1 MAKRV
6 AAPRYPVLNLG
17 NVGVSPPR
25 QPALNTQASALAHND
40 LVAQLKAITDQ
51 QAADRAAGRAT
62 ADQILQASQGGAD
75 FLRRSGLAGDVQA
88 QDYARAVAETKSLAG
103 GYTGQLRTDALNAA
117 NAAGTALHAIPGNT
131 QPVTADRGGP
141 LANLLYGLQGSL
153 PGQALAA
160 QGLGSVAA
168 ARGAIP
174 SALAS
179 GQLQALGAVQASNE
193 QAARLDPQIAAAE
206 GKLPGLTQQYLGQL
220 TKQQQAQQNAD
231 SLAAYRNRPQFH
243 STPGGGLY
251 SVDPTTGAITEVRA
265 PTVPEARPFGSA
277 QTGYYTFDAKGNP
290 VQVIPPAPPSASSGG
305 FSLSPGASRYDKNGN
320 LIASRPP
327 SPSSGGAPTGKPH
340 FDSTNSN
347 TNKYR
352 SDQYGNPILR
362 NGKIVPLPGYK
373 PAKTGRDAVPA
384 SSSSSSAPTLTESVN
399 FTKSATQIATNA
411 VNGGTDPKGV
421 YHPPVSRDEA
431 LQEMRLAGLFAD
443 PRTARIAMRA
453 LNKAYGTL
461 AQARAGV
468 KAAAGP
474 GNVFGA

>member
-103 GYTGQLRTDALNAA
+103 GYEGQLRTDALNADT
-117 NAAGTALHAIPGNT
+117 AAGTALHAIPGNT

-141 LANLLYGLQGSL
+141 LANLLYGLQGAL

-168 ARGAIP
+168 ARGQVP

-179 GQLQALGAVQASNE
+179 GQLQALGAVQAANE

-206 GKLPGLTQQYLGQL
+206 GKLPGLTQSYLSDLYGQQL
-220 TKQQQAQQNAD
+220 KQQSAAETARYHTAEISARAAAAKADQTYKAAYLTHLQNGDSERVAHDKAMEAAGVAYHDATLGIAQQNANT
-231 SLAAYRNRPQFH
+231 SRIN
-243 STPGGGLY
+243 
-251 SVDPTTGAITEVRA
+251 
-265 PTVPEARPFGSA
+265 ARTA
-277 QTGYYTFDAKGNP
+277 RINANK
-290 VQVIPPAPPSASSGG
+290 PPAAQAGPSGPP
-305 FSLSPGASRYDKNGN
+305 R
-320 LIASRPP
+320 
-327 SPSSGGAPTGKPH
+327 

-352 SDQYGNPILR
+352 SDQYGNALG
-362 NGKIVPLPGYK
+362 GKITPLPGYK
-373 PAKTGRDAVPA
+373 VDKAGTGVVPVG
-384 SSSSSSAPTLTESVN
+384 SSSSSAPTLTESVN

-443 PRTARIAMRA
+443 PRTAKIAMRA
-453 LNKAYGTL
+453 LNKAYGTM